1 MRYSFIVYK
10 KEPFDLKDRG
20 LVVGIVAQNNSDV
33 EVKFRRN
40 YKSLLRSYDKKYDKF
55 ILDAL
60 PTTLSR
66 ICSEKEYTISSAK
79 GGKIN
84 TTDPE
89 FLDALRRVY
98 RSKIQITTPK
108 NFESNA
114 SNSAEKVL
122 SLV

>member
-55 ILDAL
+55 ML
-60 PTTLSR
+60 
-66 ICSEKEYTISSAK
+66 
-79 GGKIN
+79 
-84 TTDPE
+84 
-89 FLDALRRVY
+89 
-98 RSKIQITTPK
+98 QIVQK
-108 NFESNA
+108 KFY
-114 SNSAEKVL
+114 L
-122 SLV
+122 